1 MRWIGCF
8 LLVLLGILILLLF
21 IKIQVEI
28 FVQNQKGWIEFRY
41 LWLKYRVN
49 FADLISPSMKQ
60 EIEQQAQE
68 AKEITE
74 KKATKTEIEVDS
86 KLETKMTEVE
96 EPACKEAKTKKVKVR
111 RHKKVKDIKVKKKL
125 DWKEIKKM
133 IHRGKVILKEAKTIL
148 IRLTTRIKVKKL
160 ESDIEFS
167 LDDAMTTGCLLGF
180 AWAVQANI
188 YRFIERYVKKIE
200 HYHFDVKS
208 KFSGNSIFLNL
219 SCILSF
225 RIVDIIIVLILSL
238 EELLTIKKMLKL
250 EEE

>member
-1 MRWIGCF
+1 MRWIGYF
-8 LLVLLGILILLLF
+8 LLLLLGILILLLF
-21 IKIQVEI
+21 VKIQVEVFI
-28 FVQNQKGWIEFRY
+28 QNQKGWIELRY
-41 LWLKYRVN
+41 LWLKYRIN
-49 FADLISPSMKQ
+49 FADLISSSMMQ
-60 EIEQQAQE
+60 EMEQQAQE
-68 AKEITE
+68 VKEVTE
-74 KKATKTEIEVDS
+74 KKVTKTEIEVDR
-86 KLETKMTEVE
+86 KFETKITQVKEVPLRE
-96 EPACKEAKTKKVKVR
+96 TKTKKVKVR
-111 RHKKVKDIKVKKKL
+111 RQKKVKDIKVKKKL
-125 DWKEIKKM
+125 DFKEIKMM
-133 IHRGKVILKEAKTIL
+133 IHRGKVILKEGKTIL
-148 IRLTTRIKVKKL
+148 IRLTTRIKVRKL

-180 AWAVQANI
+180 AWSVQANI

-200 HYHFDVKS
+200 HYRFDVKS